1 MQRPLNQIGTRLNE
15 AFYLRE
21 DVVQISKELLGKHLV
36 TNFEGQLTIGKIVE
50 TEAYRAPEDKA
61 SHAYGNR
68 LTPRTKVMFEPGGH
82 CYIYLCYGIHHL
94 FNVVT
99 ASDGIAHAVLIRAI
113 EPVWGI
119 ETMLQ
124 RRNMP
129 QLKTNLSAGPG
140 TCSQALGLTTA
151 SSGLSLTDDAS
162 PVWIETP
169 AVFETFEIQTGTRV
183 GVAYAEESAFWPW
196 RFNIAGNKWV
206 SKAKGL

>member
-1 MQRPLNQIGTRLNE
+1 MGTRLNE

-21 DVVQISKELLGKHLV
+21 DVVQISQELLGKHLV
-36 TNFEGQLTIGKIVE
+36 TNFDGQLTVGKIVE

-61 SHAYGNR
+61 SHAYDNR
-68 LTPRTKVMFEPGGH
+68 LTPRTKVMFEPGGR

-151 SSGLSLTDDAS
+151 FSGLSLTDDTAMI
-162 PVWIETP
+162 WIETP
-169 AVFETFEIQTGTRV
+169 VVSEPFQIQSGTRV
-183 GVAYAEESAFWPW
+183 GVAYAEESAFLPW
-196 RFNIAGNKWV
+196 RFSIAGNKWV